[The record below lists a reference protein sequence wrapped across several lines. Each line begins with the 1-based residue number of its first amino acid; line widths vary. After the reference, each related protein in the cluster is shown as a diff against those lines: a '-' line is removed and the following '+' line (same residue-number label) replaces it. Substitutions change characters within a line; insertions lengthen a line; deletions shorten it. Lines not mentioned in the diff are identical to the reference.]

1 MDNSFEALLKQ
12 LPPWL
17 RQQGEALPKETK
29 DQLSE
34 LRLYEGKPP
43 LWVTKGLCQVYER
56 EPVSKGQL
64 EELLYCFCQGSV
76 HQRQR
81 ELCQGFLP
89 LPGGHR
95 VGLCATAVYQQGIQS
110 GIRDLSSLVLRIAKP
125 RTGCA
130 RGLYETLKKLG
141 LEQGSFL
148 LVGPPACGKTT
159 LLRDYCR
166 ILAGGDG
173 GSPIPVAVLD
183 EREELSAFDLGFS
196 AHVLKGLPKERAIL
210 QALRTLAP
218 QVLLCDELGGPAESK
233 ALCAG
238 LASGCRFIG
247 TMHGENFAQ
256 LGKKLQLLP
265 LLEQGSLDAL
275 VLLSSARQPGQVKEI
290 YLKKE
295 GAYADL
301 GLWTAVPLGDAPGLA
316 PQMEPGAAA
325 L

>member
-17 RQQGEALPKETK
+17 RQQGEALPKEAQ
-29 DQLSE
+29 DQVSE
-34 LRLYEGKPP
+34 LRLYGGKPP
-43 LWVTKGLCQVYER
+43 LWVLNGRCKVYEK
-56 EPVSKGQL
+56 EPVSPSQL

-95 VGLCATAVYQQGIQS
+95 VGLCATAVYQQGVQS
-110 GIRDLSSLVLRIAKP
+110 GIRELSSLVLRIARP

-130 RGLYETLKKLG
+130 SGLYEALKKLG
-141 LEQGSFL
+141 IERGSFL

-173 GSPIPVAVLD
+173 GPCIPVAVLD

-218 QVLLCDELGGPAESK
+218 QVILCDELGEPEEAQ

-247 TMHGENFAQ
+247 SLHGESFAQ
-256 LGKKLQLLP
+256 LRKKPQLQP
-265 LLEQGSLDAL
+265 FLEQDSLDAV

-301 GLWTAVPLGDAPGLA
+301 GLWTAVSLGGPSGLA
-316 PQMEPGAAA
+316 PQEQPGAAA
-325 L
+325 P